1 MYPRALHQVYI
12 LFIMFGYQLK
22 YVKEYYQTVI
32 LMQETILGKTGLKIK
47 KLGFGGI
54 PIQRVSEE
62 DAIVVVRRCFELG
75 INYYDTARAY
85 SVSEERIGKS
95 LEDVRD
101 EVILASKSGR
111 RDGKGLLEELDISL
125 RNLRTDHIDVYQ
137 LHNVSSKDAWEKI
150 KKPGGALEA
159 LYKAKN
165 DGKILHLGITSHDP
179 AILTDIVRED
189 VFETIMIPYNY
200 LTYQPEEALL
210 PLCKKMNV
218 GTVIMK
224 PFGGGAFSN
233 ANTAL
238 KFSLGKNF
246 SDVVI
251 PGVAHIHE
259 VEENVQIASR
269 SYTLSENELELIE
282 KDRKELDREFCRAC
296 GYCQPCQKGI
306 PISYVMRAESQFLK
320 RMGWRPGMEE
330 QMIKAVKATYE
341 CIKCG
346 ACEEKCPYHLRIR
359 MLLPQKAHSLRKLL
373 EERDAW

>member
-1 MYPRALHQVYI
+1 
-12 LFIMFGYQLK
+12 
-22 YVKEYYQTVI
+22 
-32 LMQETILGKTGLKIK
+32 MQETVLGRTGLKIK
-47 KLGFGGI
+47 RLGFGGI

-62 DAIVVVRRCFELG
+62 EAISVVRRCYELG

-85 SVSEERIGKS
+85 SVSEERIGKA

-101 EVILASKSGR
+101 EVILATKSGR
-111 RDGKGLLEELDISL
+111 RDGKSMLEELDISL
-125 RNLRTDHIDVYQ
+125 GNLRTDYVDVFQ
-137 LHNVSSKDAWEKI
+137 LHNVSSKDAWKKI
-150 KKPGGALEA
+150 KEPGGALEA
-159 LYKAKN
+159 LYKAKGE
-165 DGKILHLGITSHDP
+165 GKILHLGVTSHDP
-179 AILTDIVRED
+179 AVLTEIVRED
-189 VFETIMIPYNY
+189 IFETIMIPHNY
-200 LTYQPEEALL
+200 LTYQPEEELF
-210 PLCKKMNV
+210 PICSEMNV

-238 KFSLGKNF
+238 KFSLGKEY

-259 VEENVQIASR
+259 VEENVKIASG
-269 SYTLSENELELIE
+269 SYVLSDMEQELIE

-296 GYCQPCQKGI
+296 GYCQPCTKGI

-330 QMIKAVKATYE
+330 QIANAVKATYE

-346 ACEEKCPYHLRIR
+346 ACEDRCPYHLRIR

-373 EERDAW
+373 EERNAW